1 MICVF
6 DTLCKNNSLKL
17 MDAGFYMLDNLNS
30 VSASLINLAVS
41 YGIDILTGFGIILVG
56 FWLSARLSRFII
68 QTLAATQRVD
78 KTLIPVF
85 AAIIRYSVV
94 IITIVVALGQ
104 VGVQTTSMI
113 AVLGAAGLA
122 IGLALQG
129 TLSNVAAGVML
140 LLLRPFE
147 VDDWITAAGVS
158 GTVRE
163 IGLFS
168 TNIDTFDNVYHSVP
182 NSTIWSSEITNH
194 SRHEN
199 RRLDFDIDV
208 AYDSDF
214 DIVEKALLSLCDDE
228 RIHQTP
234 APRFLVINYGDS
246 AITVRLR
253 LYTSYSDLFEL
264 NWDLMRRV
272 KPLFD
277 RHEIDIPF
285 PQRVVHSAKEVE

>member
-1 MICVF
+1 ML
-6 DTLCKNNSLKL
+6 TELNN
-17 MDAGFYMLDNLNS
+17 
-30 VSASLINLAVS
+30 VSENFINLAVS
-41 YGIDILTGFGIILVG
+41 YGVDFFVGLGILILG
-56 FWLSARLSRFII
+56 FWLSGRLARFVNRSLS
-68 QTLAATQRVD
+68 ATQRAD
-78 KTLIPVF
+78 RTLVPVF
-85 AAIIRYSVV
+85 AAIVRYAV
-94 IITIVVALGQ
+94 IIVTIVVALGQ

-147 VDDWITAAGVS
+147 VEDWISAAGVS

-168 TNIDTFDNVYHSVP
+168 THIDTFDNVFHSVP

-194 SRHEN
+194 SRHKN
-199 RRLDFDIDV
+199 RRLDLDIGV
-208 AYDSDF
+208 SYDADF
-214 DIVEKALLSLCDDE
+214 DEVEKALLSLCDDE
-228 RIHQTP
+228 RIHKQP

-253 LYTSYSDLFEL
+253 LYTSYTHLFEL
-264 NWDLMRRV
+264 NWDLMRRLKSV
-272 KPLFD
+272 FE
-277 RHEIDIPF
+277 RHNIEIPY
-285 PQRVVHSAKEVE
+285 PQRVIHIDKEEG

>member
-1 MICVF
+1 
-6 DTLCKNNSLKL
+6 
-17 MDAGFYMLDNLNS
+17 MLDNLNS
-30 VSASLINLAVS
+30 VSVSLINLAVS

-56 FWLSARLSRFII
+56 FWLSSRLSRFII
-68 QTLAATQRVD
+68 QTLSATKRVD

-85 AAIIRYSVV
+85 AAIIRYAVI

-182 NSTIWSSEITNH
+182 NSTIWSSECVMRMPSSPISPN
-194 SRHEN
+194 
-199 RRLDFDIDV
+199 
-208 AYDSDF
+208 
-214 DIVEKALLSLCDDE
+214 SLTTTAVLRKSGCRKISVSNVDLPLP
-228 RIHQTP
+228 RKPVSKVTGSKSIQTSKMNLGVF
-234 APRFLVINYGDS
+234 RF
-246 AITVRLR
+246 
-253 LYTSYSDLFEL
+253 
-264 NWDLMRRV
+264 
-272 KPLFD
+272 
-277 RHEIDIPF
+277 IP
-285 PQRVVHSAKEVE
+285 